1 MRVKQHLLNHPI
13 IPKFTI
19 CLDID
24 HQYIAGWWLFY
35 QPVLD
40 DPRCLCLLHSHWC
53 ASAHSTMTAEANSCS
68 FFSLKKPV
76 VWGMYLVTWWDW
88 NGVIEMFAER
98 CVGTFDMIFYADT
111 FMIDISE
118 TYHIHCRRPLELRVQ
133 SSPQNEQIQEP
144 FQVGNGERR
153 TARTKRLD
161 RALITLWW
169 TNIAME
175 RSTIL

>member
-1 MRVKQHLLNHPI
+1 MRVKQCLVNHPI

-19 CLDID
+19 CLDIN
-24 HQYIAGWWLFY
+24 HQNIAGWWLFY
-35 QPVLD
+35 QPVVD
-40 DPRCLCLLHSHWC
+40 DPRCFCLLRSHWC
-53 ASAHSTMTAEANSCS
+53 ASAHSTMTAEANSRSFIRWKTWCLWNVLGEIGMVWLRCS
-68 FFSLKKPV
+68 H
-76 VWGMYLVTWWDW
+76 
-88 NGVIEMFAER
+88 AER

-118 TYHIHCRRPLELRVQ
+118 TYHIHCRRPLECIQLCQELRVQ

-161 RALITLWW
+161 RALT
-169 TNIAME
+169 TVVAT
-175 RSTIL
+175 RSC